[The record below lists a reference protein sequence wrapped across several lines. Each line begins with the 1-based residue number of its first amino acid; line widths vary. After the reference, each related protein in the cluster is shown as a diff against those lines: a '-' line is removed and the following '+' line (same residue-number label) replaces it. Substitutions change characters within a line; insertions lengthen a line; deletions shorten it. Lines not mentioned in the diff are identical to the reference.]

1 MGDEGADSAQ
11 RSWIIAA
18 LLLLHLKLT
27 IKTVITTFL
36 KDDCMAPRKRFVT
49 PIMTA
54 FDKRYFCTRCEN
66 DHLGR
71 QSDLNDRHWTC
82 NTCGEP
88 VYIELTD
95 NAGNGF
101 TVERRP
107 AKTLTTN
114 DYVVFEH
121 DLSQLARVYDSK
133 PAMGKGN
140 LWYLALEGFGFD
152 RVDPDRYYNC
162 IPG

>member
-1 MGDEGADSAQ
+1 
-11 RSWIIAA
+11 
-18 LLLLHLKLT
+18 
-27 IKTVITTFL
+27 
-36 KDDCMAPRKRFVT
+36 MAPRKRFVM

-54 FDKRYFCTRCEN
+54 FDKRYFCTTCATDNLNR
-66 DHLGR
+66 H
-71 QSDLNDRHWTC
+71 SDLNDRHWTC
-82 NTCGEP
+82 NTCGDP
-88 VYIELTD
+88 VNIELAD
-95 NAGNGF
+95 AAGNGF

-107 AKTLTTN
+107 AKMLVTD

-162 IPG
+162 IP